1 MNGSLRDGERTRQTQ
16 VLQLLGQGIRIQG
29 HQSRNERLLIAN
41 QHRLRNQGR
50 GTQMSLRNTRNHV
63 LTAGGDND
71 FLLAAHNLQVA
82 ALVETSQVTGT
93 EPTVLSERLSVLFGV
108 LVVAANHAHT
118 TNQKLAVLSDI
129 AFGTGDER
137 ADHANLVRVDAA
149 SRNRGAGL
157 GQTVTLNHL
166 HTHRVEEVRQ
176 ALAEGTAAGDRV
188 TQLAAQ
194 GCTQLGVDQ
203 LVVQSVLRRQLQR
216 DTALNLRLRP
226 AHRNVGGTL
235 KESLIEL
242 TALSRLRHGALVHLL
257 KDAGH
262 HQQHGR
268 LEAIQVSSQVLNIGG
283 VTDNQASVQ
292 RQHLNQ
298 ARQNVCQRQEKDGG
312 VAGVRNLRFD
322 HPGVDTQVQEMAV
335 SQRATLGATGRTGGV
350 HNGREVITTG
360 CGTYL
365 LQLLIAHLGRA
376 STQNVKVAVL
386 NDPAVLEL
394 ARLRSRSGVFFR
406 LSHTIQEFLILDED
420 CDSLRMGQCPRRL
433 GGGVRLIHRHG
444 DSAGIPNREV
454 DDGPLKTG
462 AAHNAHAVTRAD
474 ARGNQALSQVGHHL
488 VELLGANRLP
498 VTRRHLTA
506 VQHRI
511 GTIGTVA
518 LNNACQVQ
526 RRVDKN
532 LSGSG
537 EDFHNAPF
545 KSERQ
550 LGRSGPR
557 AVLNFSRC
565 RDGFLMVPPTAAGDA
580 FAGLER
586 VKPSEFSGLGMR
598 QKLEQ

>member
-1 MNGSLRDGERTRQTQ
+1 
-16 VLQLLGQGIRIQG
+16 
-29 HQSRNERLLIAN
+29 
-41 QHRLRNQGR
+41 
-50 GTQMSLRNTRNHV
+50 MSLRNTRNHV

-82 ALVETSQVTGT
+82 ALIETSQVTGT
-93 EPTVLSERLSVLFGV
+93 EPAVLGERLSVLFGV
-108 LVVAANHAHT
+108 LVVAANHSHA

-137 ADHANLVRVDAA
+137 ANHANLVRVDAA

-166 HTHRVEEVRQ
+166 HTYRVEEVRQ
-176 ALAEGTAAGDRV
+176 ALAERAAAGNRV

-194 GCTQLGVDQ
+194 SRTQLRVDQ
-203 LVVQSVLRRQLQR
+203 LVVQSVLCCQLQR

-226 AHRNVGGTL
+226 AHCNVGGTL
-235 KESLIEL
+235 KERLIEL
-242 TALSRLRHGALVHLL
+242 TALSSLRHGALVHLL

-268 LEAIQVSSQVLNIGG
+268 LEAIQVSSQVLDIGG
-283 VTDNQASVQ
+283 VADDQAGVQ

-298 ARQNVCQRQEKDGG
+298 ARQNVRKRQEKNGG
-312 VAGVRNLRFD
+312 VAGVRNLRLCKL
-322 HPGVDTQVQEMAV
+322 GVRAQVQEVTV
-335 SQRATLGATGRTGGV
+335 SQCATLGATGRAGGV
-350 HNGREVITTG
+350 HNGRDVITA
-360 CGTYL
+360 CSGTYL
-365 LQLLIAHLGRA
+365 LQLLSAHLGGA
-376 STQNVKVAVL
+376 SAEGIKVAVL

-406 LSHTIQEFLILDED
+406 LSHTIQELLILDENSD
-420 CDSLRMGQCPRRL
+420 CLRMGQRPCRL
-433 GGGVRLIHRHG
+433 CGSVRLIHRHG

-454 DDGPLKTG
+454 NDSPLKTG
-462 AAHNAHAVTRAD
+462 AAHNTHTVTRAD
-474 ARGNQALSQVGHHL
+474 ASGNHALSQVGHHL

-498 VTRRHLTA
+498 VTRRHLTT

-511 GTIGTVA
+511 GAIGTVA

-526 RRVDKN
+526 RGVDNN

-545 KSERQ
+545 KS
-550 LGRSGPR
+550 GREPVADPVPRGALDGPR
-557 AVLNFSRC
+557 SRNIYLLFYSP
-565 RDGFLMVPPTAAGDA
+565 RRVMLAPVAA
-580 FAGLER
+580 
-586 VKPSEFSGLGMR
+586 SGAAELVV
-598 QKLEQ
+598 